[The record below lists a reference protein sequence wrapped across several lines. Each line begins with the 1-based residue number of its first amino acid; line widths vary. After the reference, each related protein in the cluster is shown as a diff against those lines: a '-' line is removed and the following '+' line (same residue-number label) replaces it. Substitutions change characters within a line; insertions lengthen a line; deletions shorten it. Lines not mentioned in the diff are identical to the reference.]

1 MKKIIAICF
10 SLILVLAS
18 FASSFAATEVFEVD
32 KFTGEIIKS
41 STGYTTNTVA
51 LSGSCSYDV
60 SSKTYIY
67 STSSSELT
75 NIKSNVFDGMITS
88 DIVSVESEIAAQI
101 VIYKEGKEI
110 NSNLYSRI
118 TEPGVYVVRTVNE
131 DKQVFTFTIVGQRSG
146 LIYAY
151 DVPGIFN
158 ISKATKDNQEIK
170 FVGRHID
177 MSEEGQYCVR
187 YKCPSTGVVE
197 ELNVY
202 IDHTAPELVI
212 NGVENGIARK
222 AVTIGEIEQDSTLVL
237 TRDDGEI
244 IDYTEPIKI
253 AGDYTAVYTDVA
265 GNGNTYYFTVK
276 VFLDGGAWIFVGLA
290 AAVVILAVGY
300 MIFCKKN
307 MRTR

>member
-10 SLILVLAS
+10 SLILLLAS
-18 FASSFAATEVFEVD
+18 FANSFAATEVFEVD

-67 STSSSELT
+67 STSASELT
-75 NIKSNVFDGMITS
+75 NIKTNVYDGMITS

-101 VIYKEGKEI
+101 IIYKEGKEV

-118 TEPGVYVVRTVNE
+118 TEPGVYVVRTVND
-131 DKQVFTFTIVGQRSG
+131 DKQVFTFTIVGDRSG
-146 LIYAY
+146 LVYSY

-158 ISKATKDNQEIK
+158 ISKATKDGQELN
-170 FVGRHID
+170 FVGRHVD

-187 YKCPSTGVVE
+187 YKCPATGVVE

-202 IDHTAPELVI
+202 IDHTAPELVMY
-212 NGVENGIARK
+212 GVENGIARK
-222 AVTIGEIEQDSTLVL
+222 AVSFGEIEQDSTLVV

-244 IDYTEPIKI
+244 IDYEEPIKI
-253 AGDYTAVYTDVA
+253 AGDYTAVYTDAA

-276 VFLDGGAWIFVGLA
+276 VFLDGGAWVFVGLA

-300 MIFCKKN
+300 MIYCKKN